1 VNCWIRY
8 PETEQ
13 ALKSWYKEIS
23 FAKWLTPNEL
33 KLNFPSAS
41 ILQNGRV
48 IFNIKGNSFRIV
60 VRINFSYQLVWIR
73 FVGTHLEYDKI
84 DANSI

>member
-1 VNCWIRY
+1 MRY

-23 FAKWLTPNEL
+23 FAKWSTPNEL
-33 KLNFPSAS
+33 KLDFPSAS
-41 ILQNGRV
+41 ILQNRRV
-48 IFNIKGNSFRIV
+48 IFNIKGNNFRIV
-60 VRINFSYQLVWIR
+60 ARINFSYQLVWIR